1 MRRSAC
7 RFRESLAVCAVLR
20 AWEPDTNGHAYQ
32 LFVWRDTPSGSTLR
46 IVSEEATIGPDLGRL
61 AVQSSQAQD
70 RLACL
75 ASNAAPLRSKRWRGL
90 GRHGPLLADTVEV
103 LACVP
108 VSRADHLAQRPPTCE
123 EDHFPESLARAMIEA
138 FSRPG
143 DVVLD
148 PFAGYGTTARV
159 ATRLGRQSIAVELLD
174 ERAAHIRDTTSDVV
188 VVSGDART
196 LRTLVP
202 GPVDLCLTWP
212 PHMPSVGHPENPM
225 TGYRTLDGNYDRYL
239 DDLEQVFGQVAAILR
254 PGAHTVVN
262 VATIENAGHVTPLAF
277 DVAARI
283 SCRLTF
289 RGHIAI
295 CWDERPPGILSD
307 HCLVFGAT

>member
-1 MRRSAC
+1 
-7 RFRESLAVCAVLR
+7 V
-20 AWEPDTNGHAYQ
+20 D
-32 LFVWRDTPSGSTLR
+32 
-46 IVSEEATIGPDLGRL
+46 
-61 AVQSSQAQD
+61 
-70 RLACL
+70 
-75 ASNAAPLRSKRWRGL
+75 
-90 GRHGPLLADTVEV
+90 V
-103 LACVP
+103 LACIP

-123 EDHFPESLARAMIEA
+123 EDHFPESLAQAMIEA

-159 ATRLGRQSIAVELLD
+159 ATRLGRQSIAVELL
-174 ERAAHIRDTTSDVV
+174 EQRAAHIRDTTSDVV
-188 VVSGDART
+188 VLSGDART

-202 GPVDLCLTWP
+202 EPVDLCLTSP
-212 PHMPSVGHPENPM
+212 PYMPSVGHP
-225 TGYRTLDGNYDRYL
+225 
-239 DDLEQVFGQVAAILR
+239 
-254 PGAHTVVN
+254 
-262 VATIENAGHVTPLAF
+262 ENAGHVTPLAF

>member
-148 PFAGYGTTARV
+148 PFAGYGTTARS
-159 ATRLGRQSIAVELLD
+159 RRGS
-174 ERAAHIRDTTSDVV
+174 
-188 VVSGDART
+188 VVSRSRSNYWTSAPHTFEIRPRT
-196 LRTLVP
+196 SWCCPETP
-202 GPVDLCLTWP
+202 GPFGRWYLS
-212 PHMPSVGHPENPM
+212 PS
-225 TGYRTLDGNYDRYL
+225 
-239 DDLEQVFGQVAAILR
+239 
-254 PGAHTVVN
+254 
-262 VATIENAGHVTPLAF
+262 
-277 DVAARI
+277 I
-283 SCRLTF
+283 S
-289 RGHIAI
+289 A
-295 CWDERPPGILSD
+295 
-307 HCLVFGAT
+307 